1 MPDQRPPFQPT
12 DPFSPVNESP
22 AWTLLQ
28 SQRRPMTPR
37 PSVARSV
44 GYAIEGIGF
53 AFRTQRNF
61 RIHCVVG
68 FVAVGLAVGLRL
80 PVHQV
85 VLVVALAALVLC
97 AELMNTAIE
106 STLDL
111 HAGADFDPTVKSIK
125 DIAAA
130 SVFVICLGAAVLGAS
145 IFLPAFAHAIS
156 R

>member
-1 MPDQRPPFQPT
+1 MPDQRTPSQPT

-28 SQRRPMTPR
+28 SQRRPMAPR
-37 PSVARSV
+37 PSLARSV
-44 GYAIEGIGF
+44 GYAIEGIRF

-68 FVAVGLAVGLRL
+68 LAAIALAVELQL
-80 PVHQV
+80 PVHET
-85 VLVVALAALVLC
+85 VLVVALVMLVLC

-111 HAGADFDPTVKSIK
+111 HTSTDFDPVVKSIK
-125 DIAAA
+125 DVAAA
-130 SVFVICLGAAVLGAS
+130 SVLVICLGAAVLGAS